1 MRDIRGRT
9 VGLDSIERTDDV
21 RCCDEEPARDADGRI
36 RMNTDDL
43 AARTIDAA
51 KNVLRQQLEAQA
63 DQRAMAALVEKLA
76 AQATIQQ

>member
-1 MRDIRGRT
+1 
-9 VGLDSIERTDDV
+9 
-21 RCCDEEPARDADGRI
+21 
-36 RMNTDDL
+36 MNTDDL

-76 AQATIQQ
+76 AQATIQQSVGGVEWAGRSVCRCCDG

>member
-1 MRDIRGRT
+1 MF
-9 VGLDSIERTDDV
+9 DV
-21 RCCDEEPARDADGRI
+21 ATKNLREADGRI

-43 AARTIDAA
+43 SARTIDAA

>member
-1 MRDIRGRT
+1 MFDAAT
-9 VGLDSIERTDDV
+9 KNL
-21 RCCDEEPARDADGRI
+21 RDADGRI

-43 AARTIDAA
+43 AARTVDAA

-63 DQRAMAALVEKLA
+63 DQRAMAALVEKPA

>member
-1 MRDIRGRT
+1 
-9 VGLDSIERTDDV
+9 
-21 RCCDEEPARDADGRI
+21 
-36 RMNTDDL
+36 MNTDDL

-63 DQRAMAALVEKLA
+63 DQRAMVALVEKLA